1 MLNRWMNS
9 KTNYELKEQNTMSE
23 IEWKTQSSATEREG
37 GGGREMKIEQRMLNK
52 ISTGNCEAS
61 SL

>member
-23 IEWKTQSSATEREG
+23 IEFKTQSSATEREG
-37 GGGREMKIEQRMLNK
+37 GGE
-52 ISTGNCEAS
+52 GNENWTTNVKQN
-61 SL
+61 